1 MIKKK
6 VINIMAMMVG
16 EMIWRGDLSLEWLL
30 ELFIVKLLTWPKATT
45 LIT

>member
-6 VINIMAMMVG
+6 VINYIVIMVQ
-16 EMIWRGDLSLEWLL
+16 EMIWRGVLSLERLL
-30 ELFIVKLLTWPKATT
+30 ELFIEKLLTWPKATS